1 MINPFKRKDLNEID
15 CVERNEV
22 SATSDLLVEYRSE
35 IVSDPQEGRETE

>member
-1 MINPFKRKDLNEID
+1 MINRFKRKGLNEID
-15 CVERNEV
+15 CVERSEV